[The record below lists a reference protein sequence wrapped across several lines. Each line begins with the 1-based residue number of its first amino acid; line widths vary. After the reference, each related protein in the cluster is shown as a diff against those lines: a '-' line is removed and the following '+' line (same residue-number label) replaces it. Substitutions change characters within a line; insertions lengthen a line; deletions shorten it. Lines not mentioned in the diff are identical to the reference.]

1 MSGVEYRDN
10 IIERATTLN
19 WENTQLIINMAISL
33 VEIDL
38 NEGQRKFLATKL
50 IRLLKLVELEDV
62 PTLAY
67 QILLLS
73 KKGNKSAILLGI
85 SKFFENEAKT
95 DSQQSIL
102 KSQGIVLTHITFAIK
117 QDFELGNEFLKIC
130 KKETLSTFKLS
141 LLLSMATIY
150 RFEYAVF
157 EYLKSFVFVGFCDE
171 QRKLKIPWIRK
182 HKNLVYESLEDI
194 LSAVIVQSKIGWEQL
209 TQSIVHLGFILLDS
223 GKQVAGRIIDT
234 SREDDP
240 TELTQNVGIRALR
253 VTFNNHKFIQPII
266 IEQVLARIE
275 SKTVGAAKAL
285 ELLEIF
291 SNTADFGKH
300 IKRVSDIGFKSAKH
314 FIRICIPIFFAD
326 ESFKQ
331 SFLIILRKGIHS
343 REIKNRQI
351 ALAGYLELLSSRNY
365 LRPTNSQFLNRV
377 GSFSS
382 EILDILKN
390 CFNDQCVVKKELYGG
405 LAEAALVRPPLAE
418 YVLNII
424 FPYFL
429 TYIGDNDLIK
439 VDACLTNTNGGEP
452 KIHEPMY
459 HALKCICDCLLMVKH
474 SDSEILINYRERLD
488 SIIAKHCNASINDFE
503 LDKDGDY
510 SSSGNIGKRN
520 QYRVIV
526 LIGIYI
532 VFMEY
537 SFKKSEILILGKKVN
552 YEIFSAAY
560 HKMLALEKLV
570 KEKEKIS
577 GFSNSFKKFDFE
589 TCLQFIEQ
597 VFGADQVVEELAEEL
612 ICRFVSSSL
621 LESLQ
626 LTIASNKPIANLN
639 PYIKLGTLLYS
650 KFIEAAREN
659 GLSTTQ
665 IGKKEGKKRSSW
677 SMLIESFSLIF
688 SIICLNNKIA
698 SLIPIFSFV
707 PDAEDS
713 LEELAAK
720 EISLLLQNHIEQ
732 FCDAKTYREA
742 GFLIDCI
749 QNISNVVDD
758 QEICKLMQN
767 WLIDFLKKRDI
778 KDLGLAKKSVQL
790 LIVLENGN
798 LNYELFHEITNKI
811 AYCCGSVIEN
821 TEMEN
826 IEDFLMINEE
836 TAGDVSK
843 VVLNSIIYLLDDI
856 EWCIM
861 QISKSRKAKDNRFVW
876 DEFEAIICK
885 HLEPVINVMSDF
897 EGYGVIVLILNYLFS
912 RIVFDGFV
920 FELRMKAIDKCF
932 KVLSN
937 LVKQNTLILT
947 LKLLSLPHGND
958 IEETE
963 DLEKKMKLGGKK
975 RKIKDAQ
982 LKATKESKFVP
993 KIVFL
998 VENFERHLI
1007 QLSTKSKV
1015 NLTRYIKV
1023 CFILLANRITNS
1035 NCFYKRSTARDF
1047 RIRLDRIEENEDDE
1061 VKVQETEKENLSSIN
1076 ENVKKGKFR

>member
-1 MSGVEYRDN
+1 MSEISYTELLNTTLTDDYLNKFSIENVSSFLLKSLETTNAQIIVKYLNSNSRIDLYIKMVYKFLAVTDLKGKEKFLDSIYAHLLSQFDNLKSETLVYLLDFSLNELKCAKLVNYKILGLLPKLIESLKYIDSVSIKKQNNSLVETMSGVEYRDN

-194 LSAVIVQSKIGWEQL
+194 LSAVIVQN
-209 TQSIVHLGFILLDS
+209 
-223 GKQVAGRIIDT
+223 T

-275 SKTVGAAKAL
+275 SKTVGAAKAIYL
-285 ELLEIF
+285 TNE
-291 SNTADFGKH
+291 K
-300 IKRVSDIGFKSAKH
+300 
-314 FIRICIPIFFAD
+314 
-326 ESFKQ
+326 
-331 SFLIILRKGIHS
+331 
-343 REIKNRQI
+343 RQI

-418 YVLNII
+418 
-424 FPYFL
+424 YFL

-665 IGKKEGKKRSSW
+665 IGKKEGK
-677 SMLIESFSLIF
+677 
-688 SIICLNNKIA
+688 
-698 SLIPIFSFV
+698 
-707 PDAEDS
+707 
-713 LEELAAK
+713 
-720 EISLLLQNHIEQ
+720 Q

-790 LIVLENGN
+790 LIVLENVN
-798 LNYELFHEITNKI
+798 R
-811 AYCCGSVIEN
+811 
-821 TEMEN
+821 
-826 IEDFLMINEE
+826 
-836 TAGDVSK
+836 AGDVSK